1 VQQHGARFGEV
12 TSAPALTMGGTGG
25 PGTMVTVSMTAAELC
40 SPSLTRSEND
50 RVAATLGA
58 MKLLRP
64 EVPGVSETATPLTCV
79 QV

>member
-1 VQQHGARFGEV
+1 
-12 TSAPALTMGGTGG
+12 
-25 PGTMVTVSMTAAELC
+25 MVTVSMTAAELC

-50 RVAATLGA
+50 RSGGHVGRYEAAA
-58 MKLLRP
+58 P